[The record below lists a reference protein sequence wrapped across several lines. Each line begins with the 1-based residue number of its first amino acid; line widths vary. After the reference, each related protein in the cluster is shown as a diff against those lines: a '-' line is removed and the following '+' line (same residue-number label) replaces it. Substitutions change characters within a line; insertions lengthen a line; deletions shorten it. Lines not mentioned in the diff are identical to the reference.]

1 MHIRCIPPLQLL
13 RMQRIKD
20 KGYKQL
26 NARLQSE
33 LTAVRAS
40 ETALQLQSA
49 THTRQAQA
57 LAATG
62 HAYKVQVLTEPT
74 RTAHTY
80 ICHERPIYDVVAY
93 GRHMFVRM

>member
-1 MHIRCIPPLQLL
+1 
-13 RMQRIKD
+13 MQRIKD

-40 ETALQLQSA
+40 EASLQLQSA

-62 HAYKVQVLTEPT
+62 HAYKVQVPTEYT
-74 RTAHTY
+74 HTAHTY
-80 ICHERPIYDVVAY
+80 MYGAEAMHSVVEYD
-93 GRHMFVRM
+93 